1 MAESAVQKLDELYE
15 FDRQPVS
22 NDRLLGLGYFIGSFS
37 GEHVAAT
44 EFVIGANF
52 VNWGATVED
61 VFIGLLIGNL
71 MAVLSWTLLCAP
83 VAVDTRLTL
92 YWYLRGIA
100 GPAFTLVYNLLN
112 AVLFCILAGAMVTV
126 SASAVRIP
134 FGIAPQV
141 LWYPTDWRFVLV
153 VLGVGGIVTILA
165 ILGFKKL
172 ASFAT
177 VCSPWMLLM
186 FVAGAFVMLPQI
198 GAASGVGAI
207 NSFGKFFEAARIS
220 VWTGATPDG
229 SEPMGFWKIAAFAWI
244 CNLAMHGGL
253 SDMALFRYA
262 KRKSYG
268 LASVFGM
275 FLGHYMAWICAGVMG
290 AGAAVVL
297 NRGLTTL
304 DSGEVAYQALGWAGI
319 VAVIVAGWTTSNP
332 TLYRAGL
339 ALQAVTPNWSRARVT
354 LVAGALT
361 SVIACFPFVFTGLLD
376 FVGIYGLLLAPPGAI
391 VLTEHYIFPRIGL
404 QRYWAHRRKLG
415 LSWPAAIAWGASIAL
430 ALGLERSGTLHLF
443 YLFLPTYLFTTV
455 VYIVLAKMAGA
466 GAHAGEDEPLDYTDG
481 GQAPAPQSNPAGKA
495 NALAGVVAL
504 MALIASIGMP
514 FGVWM
519 EWTTLETVRQW
530 LIVPALVYFAAGAV
544 FYSSWRQNNDPAG

>member
-1 MAESAVQKLDELYE
+1 LAEGAVQKLDELYE

-22 NDRLLGLGYFIGSFS
+22 DDRLLGFGYFIGSFS

-44 EFVIGANF
+44 EFVIGATF

-71 MAVLSWTLLCAP
+71 MAVLTWTLLCAP

-100 GPAFTLVYNLLN
+100 GPAFTLVYNVLN

-141 LWYPTDWRFVLV
+141 NWYPNDWRFVLV
-153 VLGVGGIVTILA
+153 VLGVGSAVTALA

-186 FVAGAFVMLPQI
+186 FVAGAFAMLPQV

-207 NSFGKFFEAARIS
+207 DSFGAFFEAARTS
-220 VWTGATPDG
+220 VWTGTTPDG

-262 KRKSYG
+262 TKKSYG
-268 LASVFGM
+268 LASAFGM

-304 DSGEVAYQALGWAGI
+304 DSGEVAYQALGWAGV

-354 LVAGALT
+354 LAAGTLT
-361 SVIACFPFVFTGLLD
+361 TLIACFPFVFTGLLD
-376 FVGIYGLLLAPPGAI
+376 FIGIYGLLLAPPGAI

-415 LSWPAAIAWGASIAL
+415 LNWPAAIAWGASIAL
-430 ALGLERSGTLHLF
+430 ALGLERSGALHLF
-443 YLFLPTYLFTTV
+443 YLFLPTYLCTTA

-466 GAHAGEDEPLDYTDG
+466 GSHRGEDETLDYSDG
-481 GQAPAPQSNPAGKA
+481 RQSAPAPGPASPGEA
-495 NALAGVVAL
+495 NTLAGVVAL
-504 MALIASIGMP
+504 IALFASIGMP

-519 EWTTLETVRQW
+519 EWTTLDTVRQW
-530 LIVPALVYFAAGAV
+530 LILPSLVYFAAGAV
-544 FYSSWRQNNDPAG
+544 FYSSWRKSTK